1 MAEDRSETRV
11 SLEGLGSGL
20 ARIHGKCV
28 AKALCSAQLTYF
40 KKKSIKCIS
49 KFPLLTYR
57 SSKFSEVRERK
68 SHKMKQICWIP
79 LFCLPQGSSWL
90 PENHIFHA
98 VSAVILIYTSSPV
111 LATITTQKIRS
122 QSQPFILNIQR
133 HCISISVLSFTYIN
147 C

>member
-1 MAEDRSETRV
+1 MLATNAQSSLNSAAEDGSETRV

-20 ARIHGKCV
+20 ARIHGKSI

-40 KKKSIKCIS
+40 KKNSIKCIS
-49 KFPLLTYR
+49 KFPLWTYR

-90 PENHIFHA
+90 LKNRIFHP
-98 VSAVILIYTSSPV
+98 VSAFIPTYTSRLV
-111 LATITTQKIRS
+111 LATITTQKIQS
-122 QSQPFILNIQR
+122 QSQPFILNI
-133 HCISISVLSFTYIN
+133 
-147 C
+147 